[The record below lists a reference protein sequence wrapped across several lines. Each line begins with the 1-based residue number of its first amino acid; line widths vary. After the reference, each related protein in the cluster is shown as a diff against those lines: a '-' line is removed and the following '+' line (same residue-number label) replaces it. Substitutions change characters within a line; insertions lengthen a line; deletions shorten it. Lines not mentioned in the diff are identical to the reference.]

1 MVAVQAFLT
10 QFHWFFCWLNSLFK
24 DKLAYILTF
33 VFFNSCIYFIVLLL
47 LNVNLHSCMY
57 CSIRNTKNN
66 KKLSDWFQGLV
77 LGPFFVLFFLQY
89 FWKKICLSA
98 LILFTFLETIKENFL
113 MQLNGNKDIKEKHL
127 ILTFMKNEFPIV
139 QFLPFFRVESL
150 QFNCSPA

>member
-1 MVAVQAFLT
+1 MVAVQTFLT

-89 FWKKICLSA
+89 FWKKNMPLCINFVHFPGDNKRKFPYA
-98 LILFTFLETIKENFL
+98 IKWKQRYQREAF
-113 MQLNGNKDIKEKHL
+113 DTHL
-127 ILTFMKNEFPIV
+127 HEEWVPNSSISSIFQSWKFAV
-139 QFLPFFRVESL
+139 
-150 QFNCSPA
+150 